1 MNTAKVIAVSLAK
14 GGTGKSTSSINLA
27 AALAAQGYKVCVVD
41 NDPQGSMTTALGQE
55 PKALKHT
62 LASKMQNMLDD
73 TEGILVEECLLHCNT
88 VDLLPSNQKLAL
100 MEKRLTVESK
110 STLFADENELRSEL
124 VMRTVL
130 EPLREL
136 YQYILIDCPP
146 STGMLTVNALAA
158 ADSVLIPMESH
169 FLGFEAIKQTL
180 DLIARVKASVNPTL
194 TIEGILLTKYQDR
207 TNLCRTIRDSVLE
220 EYGESLRI
228 FSEPIAYSIK
238 AAEQSVIG
246 ASIFDT
252 DPHGKIA
259 QGYMAAAR
267 EVIAHGC

>member
-1 MNTAKVIAVSLAK
+1 MSKCNIMAVFLSK
-14 GGTGKSTSSINLA
+14 GGTGKSTSAINLA
-27 AALAAQGYKVCVVD
+27 AALTAQGHSVCVID

-55 PKALKHT
+55 PKSLKYT
-62 LASKMQNMLDD
+62 LASKMQNLLDD
-73 TEGILVEECLLHCNT
+73 TEAIPVIDCLIPCGA
-88 VDLLPSNQKLAL
+88 VDLLPTNQKLAL
-100 MEKRLTVESK
+100 IEKRLTVESK
-110 STLFADENELRSEL
+110 SSLFADENEIRSEL
-124 VMRTVL
+124 VMREVL
-130 EPLREL
+130 TPLRER

-146 STGMLTVNALAA
+146 STGMLTVNALSA

-180 DLIARVKASVNPTL
+180 ELIGRIKSNINPSL
-194 TIEGILLTKYQDR
+194 QIEGILLTKFQDR
-207 TNLCRTIRDSVLE
+207 TTLCRTIRNSVLE
-220 EYGESLRI
+220 EYGESLHV

-246 ASIFDT
+246 ASIFET